1 MIKERKSFTEKLRES
16 IHPTPLRK
24 KISLTLTSL
33 KIQLKRLENAAYR
46 LEQRD
51 KILYGKCVSALQK
64 GDKYLASLYANECAE
79 IRKIAKITL
88 TSQLALEKVTLKL
101 ETIRDFGDIAY
112 SMNSVVS
119 IIGMLKD
126 GLRNLMPDI
135 SMKLDE
141 VNEDLQS
148 LVMEMGETTDQS
160 IDLESASEDS
170 RKIIE
175 EATIVAEQKMKEK
188 FPELP
193 VIAAKETKI

>member
-1 MIKERKSFTEKLRES
+1 MFKERKSLTEKLKES

-24 KISLTLTSL
+24 KISLTLSSL
-33 KIQLKRLENAAYR
+33 KIQLKRLENATYR

-51 KILYGKCVSALQK
+51 KILYGKCVSALQR

-112 SMNSVVS
+112 SMNSVTC
-119 IIGMLKD
+119 IIGTLRNGLK
-126 GLRNLMPDI
+126 NLMPDI
-135 SMKLDE
+135 SIKLDE
-141 VNEDLQS
+141 VNEDLQN
-148 LVMEMGETTDQS
+148 LVMEMGESTDHHL
-160 IDLESASEDS
+160 DLETVSEDS

-175 EATIVAEQKMKEK
+175 EASIVAEQKMKEK

-193 VIAAKETKI
+193 IIATKETKI

>member
-1 MIKERKSFTEKLRES
+1 MFKERKSFTERLRET

-24 KISLTLTSL
+24 KISLTLSSL
-33 KIQLKRLENAAYR
+33 KIQLKRLENAAFR

-88 TSQLALEKVTLKL
+88 ISQLALERVTLKL
-101 ETIRDFGDIAY
+101 ETIKDFGDIAY
-112 SMNSVVS
+112 SMNSVSS

-141 VNEDLQS
+141 VNEDLQN
-148 LVMEMGETTDQS
+148 LVMEIGETTEEHL
-160 IDLESASEDS
+160 DLEAASEDS
-170 RKIIE
+170 KRIIE

-193 VIAAKETKI
+193 AIALKETKT

>member
-1 MIKERKSFTEKLRES
+1 MFKEKKSFTERLKES
-16 IHPTPLRK
+16 VHPTPLRK
-24 KISLTLTSL
+24 KISLTLSSL
-33 KIQLKRLENAAYR
+33 KIQLKRLENAAFR

-51 KILYGKCVSALQK
+51 KTLYGKCVSALQK

-88 TSQLALEKVTLKL
+88 ISQLALERVTLKL
-101 ETIRDFGDIAY
+101 ETIKDFGDIAY
-112 SMNSVVS
+112 SMNSVSS

-141 VNEDLQS
+141 VNEDLQN
-148 LVMEMGETTDQS
+148 LVMEIGETTEEHLDM
-160 IDLESASEDS
+160 EAASEDS
-170 RKIIE
+170 KRIIE

-193 VIAAKETKI
+193 AIALKETKT

>member
-1 MIKERKSFTEKLRES
+1 MFNERKSFSEKLKEA

-24 KISLTLTSL
+24 KISLTLSSL
-33 KIQLKRLENAAYR
+33 KIQLRRLENAGFR

-88 TSQLALEKVTLKL
+88 VSQLALERVTLKL
-101 ETIRDFGDIAY
+101 ETIKDFGDIAY

-135 SMKLDE
+135 SMRLDE
-141 VNEDLQS
+141 VNEDLQN
-148 LVMEMGETTDQS
+148 LVMEVGEATDEHL
-160 IDLESASEDS
+160 DLEAAGEDS

-193 VIAAKETKI
+193 SIALKETKT